1 MIVKKCSHQKLHQ
14 YKINNLR
21 LNLND
26 VGFRGRPSVTYGNQ
40 TGDLY
45 VIGQEH

>member
-1 MIVKKCSHQKLHQ
+1 MMIVIVKKRSHQKLHQ

-26 VGFRGRPSVTYGNQ
+26 VGFRGKTISYLWESNQ
-40 TGDLY
+40 
-45 VIGQEH
+45 